1 MRAPRV
7 GLGTRTVLVFA
18 ATALTGSGAAW
29 AQTAPGGVSPGGAP
43 VSAATT
49 GLSAP
54 ELNPAARVPRLQ
66 PRDTD
71 IFQPEPPGPCP
82 LADSDVQVTLGS
94 VTFRGSTALKAE
106 EFSPAYR
113 EFIGTPQKVGVIC
126 QIRDRAAQELFDRGI
141 LARVEI
147 PEQRI
152 AGGALILDVIEAHV
166 VNVRVRGDIGPAQAT
181 VERFVEKL
189 RGMKPF
195 DMRKAQRYLLLASD
209 IPGVRVRAA
218 IKPSVNPERGAV
230 DIDVTV
236 SRTAFTAIG
245 NLQNMGSKTVGRW
258 GGLVRGDA
266 RSFTPFGED
275 TTLVAFHTLDSNEQW
290 VIQLQEAARIGADGL
305 IVRASAVYGQ
315 SRPGD
320 VLKPLDLKT
329 TSAVGNVELS
339 YPLIRSR
346 RLNLNV
352 AGGLDVVNQQTD
364 QGGGQ
369 VGGGTLTKDNVRVA
383 YVRAD
388 GDMRA
393 YAFDRNFLLD
403 GAVTVRKGLTGLGAT
418 RQGAALATRQFAAPD
433 AWLVRAAAG
442 ISGLVAGPLSA
453 SLRAQAQYAD
463 KPLTPYE
470 QISLGDLSV
479 GRGYDPAVLLGDT
492 GAAAAFDL
500 RYAAVQLY
508 PRVLAS
514 PFVFYDQGFVHN
526 NQAGLSGLTS
536 NRTLRSFGAGVT
548 LRLANRA
555 NLELTYARPIDPVA
569 AGGARPAPRLL
580 VNLTASFF

>member
-1 MRAPRV
+1 
-7 GLGTRTVLVFA
+7 
-18 ATALTGSGAAW
+18 
-29 AQTAPGGVSPGGAP
+29 
-43 VSAATT
+43 
-49 GLSAP
+49 
-54 ELNPAARVPRLQ
+54 
-66 PRDTD
+66 
-71 IFQPEPPGPCP
+71 
-82 LADSDVQVTLGS
+82 
-94 VTFRGSTALKAE
+94 
-106 EFSPAYR
+106 
-113 EFIGTPQKVGVIC
+113 
-126 QIRDRAAQELFDRGI
+126 
-141 LARVEI
+141 
-147 PEQRI
+147 
-152 AGGALILDVIEAHV
+152 
-166 VNVRVRGDIGPAQAT
+166 
-181 VERFVEKL
+181 
-189 RGMKPF
+189 
-195 DMRKAQRYLLLASD
+195 
-209 IPGVRVRAA
+209 
-218 IKPSVNPERGAV
+218 
-230 DIDVTV
+230 
-236 SRTAFTAIG
+236 
-245 NLQNMGSKTVGRW
+245 
-258 GGLVRGDA
+258 
-266 RSFTPFGED
+266 
-275 TTLVAFHTLDSNEQW
+275 
-290 VIQLQEAARIGADGL
+290 
-305 IVRASAVYGQ
+305 
-315 SRPGD
+315 
-320 VLKPLDLKT
+320 
-329 TSAVGNVELS
+329 VGNVELS
-339 YPLIRSR
+339 YPLIRRR

>member
-1 MRAPRV
+1 MRALRV
-7 GLGTRTVLVFA
+7 GLGTRTVLAFA

-29 AQTAPGGVSPGGAP
+29 AQTAPGGAPPGTIP
-43 VSAATT
+43 PSAAAT

-82 LADSDVQVTLGS
+82 LADSDVSVTLGA

-106 EFSPAYR
+106 DFGPTYR
-113 EFIGTPQKVGVIC
+113 EFIGKPQKVGVIC
-126 QIRDRAAQELFDRGI
+126 QIRDRAAQTLFDRGI

-166 VNVRVRGDIGPAQAT
+166 VNVRVRGDIGPAQAA
-181 VERFVEKL
+181 VERYVEKL

-195 DMRKAQRYLLLASD
+195 DMKKAQRYLLLASD

-218 IKPSVNPERGAV
+218 IKPSVSPERGAV

-236 SRTAFTAIG
+236 SRTAFSAVG
-245 NLQNMGSKTVGRW
+245 NAQNMGSKTVGRW

-266 RSFTPFGED
+266 RSFTPLGED

-290 VIQLQEAARIGADGL
+290 VVQLQEAARIGADGL
-305 IVRASAVYGQ
+305 MVHASAVYGE

-339 YPLIRSR
+339 YPLIRRR
-346 RLNLNV
+346 RLNLNI
-352 AGGLDVVNQQTD
+352 AGGLDVINQETD
-364 QGGGQ
+364 QGEGQ
-369 VGGGTLTKDNVRVA
+369 VGGGALTKDNVRVA
-383 YVRAD
+383 YLRAD

-393 YAFDRNFLLD
+393 YGFDRNFLLD
-403 GAVTVRKGLTGLGAT
+403 GSLTLRKGLTGLGAT
-418 RQGAALATRQFAAPD
+418 RQGADLATREFAAPD
-433 AWLVRAAAG
+433 AFLVRATAG
-442 ISGLVAGPLSA
+442 VSAPVAGPISA
-453 SLRAQAQYAD
+453 SLRAQAQYSD
-463 KPLTPYE
+463 KALTPYE

-479 GRGYDPAVLLGDT
+479 GRGYDPAVVLGDT
-492 GAAAAFDL
+492 GAAAALDL
-500 RYAAVQLY
+500 RYAFVQLY
-508 PRVLAS
+508 PQILAS

-526 NQAGLSGLTS
+526 NEAGLSGLTPS
-536 NRTLRSFGAGVT
+536 RTLRSFGAGVT

-555 NLELTYARPIDPVA
+555 NLELTYAKPIDAVT
-569 AGGARPAPRLL
+569 AGGPRPAGRLL

>member
-7 GLGTRTVLVFA
+7 GLGARTVFAFA
-18 ATALTGSGAAW
+18 ATALSGSGAAW
-29 AQTAPGGVSPGGAP
+29 GQTAPGGLPAGAIP
-43 VSAATT
+43 PSAVTA
-49 GLSAP
+49 GQSAP

-66 PRDTD
+66 PRESD

-106 EFSPAYR
+106 EFGPAYR
-113 EFIGTPQKVGVIC
+113 EFIGKPQKVSVIC
-126 QIRDRAAQELFDRGI
+126 EIRDRAARELFDRGI

-152 AGGALILDVIEAHV
+152 AGGSLILDVIEAHV
-166 VNVRVRGDIGPAQAT
+166 VNVRVRGDIGPAQAA
-181 VERFVEKL
+181 VERYVEKL

-195 DMRKAQRYLLLASD
+195 DMKKAQRYLLLASD

-218 IKPSVNPERGAV
+218 IKPSVSPERGAV

-236 SRTAFTAIG
+236 SRTPFAAVG
-245 NLQNMGSKTVGRW
+245 NAQNMGSKTVGRW

-275 TTLVAFHTLDSNEQW
+275 TTLVAFHTLDSDEQW
-290 VIQLQEAARIGADGL
+290 VVQLQEAARIGADGL
-305 IVRASAVYGQ
+305 IVRASAVYGE

-320 VLKPLDLKT
+320 VLKPLNLKT
-329 TSAVGNVELS
+329 TSAVGNVELA
-339 YPLIRSR
+339 YPLIRRR
-346 RLNLNV
+346 RLNLNL
-352 AGGLDVVNQQTD
+352 AGGLDLVNQETD
-364 QGGGQ
+364 IGGPGGGK
-369 VGGGTLTKDNVRVA
+369 LTEDDVRVA
-383 YVRAD
+383 YLRLD

-393 YAFDRNFLLD
+393 YAFERNISLD
-403 GAVTVRKGLTGLGAT
+403 GSVTLRQGLTGLGAT
-418 RQGAALATRQFAAPD
+418 RQGADLATREFAAPD
-433 AWLVRAAAG
+433 AFLVRATADVSTL
-442 ISGLVAGPLSA
+442 IAGPISA
-453 SLRAQAQYAD
+453 SLRTEAQYSD

-492 GAAAAFDL
+492 GAAASIDL
-500 RYAAVQLY
+500 RYAAVQIT
-508 PRVLAS
+508 PRIIVS
-514 PFVFYDQGFVHN
+514 PFVFYDQGYVHN
-526 NQAGLSGLTS
+526 NEAALSGLVS
-536 NRTLRSFGAGVT
+536 SRTLRSFGAGVT

-555 NLELTYARPIDPVA
+555 NLELTYARPIDPVTV
-569 AGGARPAPRLL
+569 GGVRPAPRLL
-580 VNLTASFF
+580 VNLTASFL

>member
-1 MRAPRV
+1 MRALRV
-7 GLGTRTVLVFA
+7 GLGTRTVLAFA

-29 AQTAPGGVSPGGAP
+29 AQTAPGVAPPGTIP
-43 VSAATT
+43 PSAAAT

-82 LADSDVQVTLGS
+82 LADSDVSVTLGA

-106 EFSPAYR
+106 DFGPTYR
-113 EFIGTPQKVGVIC
+113 EFIGKPQKVGVIC
-126 QIRDRAAQELFDRGI
+126 QIRDRAAQTLFDRGI

-166 VNVRVRGDIGPAQAT
+166 VNVRVRGDIGPAQAA
-181 VERFVEKL
+181 VERYVEKL

-195 DMRKAQRYLLLASD
+195 DMKKAQRYLLLASD

-218 IKPSVNPERGAV
+218 IKPSVSPERGAV

-236 SRTAFTAIG
+236 SRTAFSAVG
-245 NLQNMGSKTVGRW
+245 NAQNMGSKTVGRW

-266 RSFTPFGED
+266 RSFTPLGED

-290 VIQLQEAARIGADGL
+290 VVQLQEAARIGADGL
-305 IVRASAVYGQ
+305 MVHASAVYGE

-339 YPLIRSR
+339 YPLIRRR
-346 RLNLNV
+346 RLNLNI
-352 AGGLDVVNQQTD
+352 AGGLDVINQETD
-364 QGGGQ
+364 QGEGQ
-369 VGGGTLTKDNVRVA
+369 VGGGALTKDNVRVA
-383 YVRAD
+383 YLRAD

-393 YAFDRNFLLD
+393 YGFDRNFLLD
-403 GAVTVRKGLTGLGAT
+403 GSLTLRKGLTGLGAT
-418 RQGAALATRQFAAPD
+418 RQGADLATREFAAPD
-433 AWLVRAAAG
+433 AFLVRATAG
-442 ISGLVAGPLSA
+442 VSAPVAGPISA
-453 SLRAQAQYAD
+453 SLRAQAQYSD
-463 KPLTPYE
+463 KALTPYE

-479 GRGYDPAVLLGDT
+479 GRGYDPAVVLGDT
-492 GAAAAFDL
+492 GAAAALDL
-500 RYAAVQLY
+500 RYAFVQLY
-508 PRVLAS
+508 PQILAS

-526 NQAGLSGLTS
+526 NEAGLSGLTPS
-536 NRTLRSFGAGVT
+536 RTLRSFGAGVT

-555 NLELTYARPIDPVA
+555 NLELTYAKPIDAVT
-569 AGGARPAPRLL
+569 AGGPRPAGRLL